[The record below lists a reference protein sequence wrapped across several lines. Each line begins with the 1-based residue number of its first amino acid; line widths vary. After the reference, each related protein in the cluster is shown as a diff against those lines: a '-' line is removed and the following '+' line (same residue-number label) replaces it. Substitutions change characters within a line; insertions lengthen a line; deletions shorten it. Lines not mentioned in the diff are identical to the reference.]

1 MQGWQ
6 STFLGIR
13 QLPKEFSSFELHAF
27 FTFSRA
33 ELDVIHSRR
42 TDTHK
47 LGLALHIGALRL
59 SGRLLDSKRM
69 VSAMLWRHLGAQLG
83 VASPDLASLKALY
96 AREATRREHQ
106 RLACDALGIR
116 AMSEHQRR
124 ALIRVVRDEVTRSG
138 DTDQLLRFARSWLYE
153 HKLLIP
159 HDRAL
164 RGIVN
169 AALHAL
175 EQQTAATIRAE
186 LAPAQLK
193 RWEARLMAFR
203 PDGQSQQSWWW
214 AAPAKHSV
222 RQIGEAFE
230 RIEQLYALGVDTRL
244 RGLSDWTIAR
254 YAKRLASRPPSV
266 GARIKEPARTVE
278 VACFLRYCLQLTTD
292 QLILMLQRRATDL
305 WRNAAADVPESVNWA
320 ALYKR
325 LLRDVAQLLEPL
337 PLAADHD
344 AIGTSGMSSLSQ
356 QDVRSALAA
365 LVEAHRTRQPASRAA
380 LVRERL
386 IGTAAGS
393 VRALLAACVK
403 LPWQADAE
411 HPAIA
416 ALAVLSDLY
425 AGKVRELPVGSKLPE
440 LGGAWRAAIAG
451 DDRTRALVAF
461 EIATLFALRR
471 ALRNGS
477 VWIEHSQSFRGR
489 ARLFIPAERWAN
501 EFRRHYSRLSLP
513 TEPDK
518 FLLPL
523 LERVRVGTLAVA
535 AAARRGDLHIDD
547 ELRLSA
553 LPAEEESSDVT
564 QLRNKLDQRIGSVQ
578 LPEIILAVDAQVRF
592 SWLMLGR
599 EPRSA
604 EELLMV
610 YAGIMAHGTSLSA
623 AECARMMPQLTA
635 AGIRQAM
642 RWAAD
647 ERRLAQASQAVLSF
661 MQRHPI
667 AESWGRADLASA
679 DMMSMETTKRVWQAR
694 MDPRRNTASVGI
706 YSHVRD
712 RWGVFHA
719 QPFVLNERQAGVAIE
734 GVVRNEHIVTRQLAV
749 DTHGYTDF
757 AMAHSRLVGFDL
769 CPRLKELKQRH
780 LYLPRD
786 MAAPENIAA
795 VCRAQVDIQP
805 IRTHWDSL
813 VNLAASVKSGHA
825 TAVAVLARFGAAA
838 RNDPIYEAG
847 VELGKLLRTAF
858 LADYFVNAE
867 FRQELRRVLNRGEA
881 VNALKRAIYTG
892 RIAPAQAK
900 RSEEMQAVADAL
912 NLLANLV
919 MAWNTMHMQQVLQ
932 GWANRRQHVAPE
944 LVGKIAPTRIERIN
958 LRGVFRFPVERY
970 ADEIMPSLTQPIRAR
985 SA

>member
-1 MQGWQ
+1 M
-6 STFLGIR
+6 
-13 QLPKEFSSFELHAF
+13 
-27 FTFSRA
+27 
-33 ELDVIHSRR
+33 
-42 TDTHK
+42 
-47 LGLALHIGALRL
+47 
-59 SGRLLDSKRM
+59 
-69 VSAMLWRHLGAQLG
+69 
-83 VASPDLASLKALY
+83 
-96 AREATRREHQ
+96 
-106 RLACDALGIR
+106 
-116 AMSEHQRR
+116 
-124 ALIRVVRDEVTRSG
+124 
-138 DTDQLLRFARSWLYE
+138 
-153 HKLLIP
+153 
-159 HDRAL
+159 
-164 RGIVN
+164 
-169 AALHAL
+169 
-175 EQQTAATIRAE
+175 
-186 LAPAQLK
+186 
-193 RWEARLMAFR
+193 
-203 PDGQSQQSWWW
+203 
-214 AAPAKHSV
+214 